1 MYTIA
6 EQHTRPTTS
15 DRLTPSCPT
24 AYRRGSNPL
33 RSLAALLLA
42 ASATI
47 VGAQSVA
54 PKSVG
59 SPSPV
64 APRLEIFAGYSY
76 LYPNATAS
84 GYLPNGIVPVSSCL
98 CAIPDGGGLSL
109 SYGITPWLN
118 LAVDGSAHVGG
129 KSGSNA
135 ARIGNADAYNLA
147 AGPQFKL
154 RRKHFEPFAEVLFGG
169 DRLAPSAFHQ
179 DTAFG
184 MLAGGGLDLP
194 LGRHIALRPVQAD
207 FVYANHHFGPSP
219 AVAATNLRG
228 LRLQAGVV
236 FRFGGHAP
244 APVPIPQPKPAP
256 VAEVVAAPVIVAPVD
271 NLSITANAVPA
282 EIIVGATS
290 IINAQ
295 GVSSLNRP
303 LTYSFSTTMGTV
315 QGNGAMATLNTAGA
329 GAGTAMVTATVIDDQ
344 GKSAAAT
351 VPVILRAAPMA
362 AIVETSKLC
371 SMTFD
376 RDLRRPARVTNE
388 GKACLD
394 DIAISLQ
401 RNSDARLAL
410 IGSAAIAE
418 HLGSRE
424 HRKRLAR
431 ERAEHSKQYLVEE
444 KGIDAARIDVYTEE
458 RDSKSVTSVLVPSG
472 ASLDTTGLTLVSPQK
487 P

>member
-1 MYTIA
+1 MNTIA
-6 EQHTRPTTS
+6 EQHTRSTRS
-15 DRLTPSCPT
+15 NRLPHSCPP
-24 AYRRGSNPL
+24 AQRRRHRTL

-42 ASATI
+42 ASAAI
-47 VGAQSVA
+47 AGAQTVASTAPIA
-54 PKSVG
+54 PKV
-59 SPSPV
+59 
-64 APRLEIFAGYSY
+64 EIFAGYSY
-76 LYPNATAS
+76 LYPNATAT

-184 MLAGGGLDLP
+184 MLAGGGLDVP

-244 APVPIPQPKPAP
+244 
-256 VAEVVAAPVIVAPVD
+256 VIVAKPVEKAIVPVAPAVVEAPVVPAVVD
-271 NLSITANAVPA
+271 ELSITANAVPA
-282 EIIVGATS
+282 EVIVGATS
-290 IINAQ
+290 IIHAQ

-303 LTYSFSTTMGTV
+303 LTYSYSTSMGTV
-315 QGNGAMATLNTAGA
+315 VGNGAMATLNTAGL
-329 GAGTAMVTATVIDDQ
+329 GAGTAMVTATVIDDR

-362 AIVETSKLC
+362 AMVETSNLC

-376 RDLRRPARVTNE
+376 RDLRRPTRVNNQ

-394 DIAISLQ
+394 DIAMTLQ
-401 RNSDARLAL
+401 RDSGARLAL
-410 IGSAAIAE
+410 IGSAAVAE
-418 HLGSRE
+418 HVA
-424 HRKRLAR
+424 HRKRLAT
-431 ERAEHSKQYLVEE
+431 ERAQHSKEYLVQD
-444 KGIDAARIDVYTEE
+444 KGIDAARIDVYTSE
-458 RDSKSVTSVLVPSG
+458 RDDKSVTSVLVPAG
-472 ASLDTTGLTLVSPQK
+472 ASLDMTGLTLVGPQK
-487 P
+487 